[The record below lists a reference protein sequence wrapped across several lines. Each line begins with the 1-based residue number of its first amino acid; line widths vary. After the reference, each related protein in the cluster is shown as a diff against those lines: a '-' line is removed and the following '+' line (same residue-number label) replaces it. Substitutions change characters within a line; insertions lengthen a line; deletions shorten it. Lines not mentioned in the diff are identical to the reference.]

1 MFYIDRYRIETGTSK
16 RYSFEIKCP
25 YDHISIELLRELL
38 RVALALGNE
47 SAKDLQ
53 AALDRR

>member
-1 MFYIDRYRIETGTSK
+1 MK
-16 RYSFEIKCP
+16 RYAFKIQCP
-25 YDHISIELLRELL
+25 FDHISIELLRELL
-38 RVALALGNE
+38 RVASACGNE